1 MGGCEAAG
9 CRKEPVKLGGGGC
22 DIIGACGVGPP
33 LYIGTLTSS
42 SITGSVPWS
51 YGHRSPRIQKPFSL
65 KQGRSKLT
73 TKKSKCFN
81 IWVKFSL
88 KILGPINCKLKNII
102 NKKVI

>member
-42 SITGSVPWS
+42 SITGSVP
-51 YGHRSPRIQKPFSL
+51 
-65 KQGRSKLT
+65 
-73 TKKSKCFN
+73 
-81 IWVKFSL
+81 
-88 KILGPINCKLKNII
+88 
-102 NKKVI
+102 